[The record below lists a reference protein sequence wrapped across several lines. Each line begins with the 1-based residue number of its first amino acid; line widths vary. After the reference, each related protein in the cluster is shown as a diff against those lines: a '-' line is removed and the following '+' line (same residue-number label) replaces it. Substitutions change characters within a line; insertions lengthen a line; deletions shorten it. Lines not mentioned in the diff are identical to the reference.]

1 MADDVEMVKPCD
13 ICGDCGVT
21 EAIIICCECKVAREH
36 LYCMRVLR
44 AEAPPFWRCEEC
56 EKNKLVSPKITDDE
70 HRPKKVSSIMQQA
83 TSAIIDDPNNNLTAS
98 KFNFKE
104 KRVDKGRTKY
114 LTCDEAVKLSSGSM
128 KLNDTRKAYSSAHGM
143 SKALSPPRLSQQS
156 TCLKEK
162 ATLSIKSPACERTRL
177 KSPQEKR
184 NFKPNLQQPVLQQSF
199 VRKEKASVPFKR
211 VERSNP
217 ERDIKTS
224 KSELPP
230 KKAVDI
236 STHMEVP
243 RALKKLE
250 KTETISGTKITK
262 IGCKRFSDVEAGRFD
277 AGKPNLTSGLSVS
290 EMHDPY
296 IPSLK
301 SYWKGCFYLPNVP
314 QKFNE
319 AFKAH
324 LPSRIHYKVY
334 ETTKKMPENI
344 YFELVPNDDIRMEI
358 FPADRDDIGLYFF
371 PMFKRSENVISII
384 NFIWRNNLVM
394 KGNVEG
400 VELFVLSSRVL
411 PSHSQEFDGKYFL
424 WGVFRRP
431 KITKTAADTLP
442 LVANCEPCVDDDV
455 PPGFKKICKQ

>member
-1 MADDVEMVKPCD
+1 MTPKGLCSSDTIVFCKWKVMDSNYFQGKIEGLDSSFMADDVEMVKPCD

-36 LYCMRVLR
+36 LYCMRVIR

-56 EKNKLVSPKITDDE
+56 EKNKLGSPKITDDE

-83 TSAIIDDPNNNLTAS
+83 TSAIIDNPNNNLTAS

-128 KLNDTRKAYSSAHGM
+128 KLNDSRKVFSSAHGM
-143 SKALSPPRLSQQS
+143 SKALSPPCISQQS
-156 TCLKEK
+156 TGLKEK
-162 ATLSIKSPACERTRL
+162 ATLSIMSPACERTHL
-177 KSPQEKR
+177 KSQQEER
-184 NFKPNLQQPVLQQSF
+184 NYKPNLQQPVLQQSF
-199 VRKEKASVPFKR
+199 VRKGDVLYHMYY
-211 VERSNP
+211 
-217 ERDIKTS
+217 
-224 KSELPP
+224 ELPL
-230 KKAVDI
+230 KKAADI
-236 STHMEVP
+236 STHMEAP
-243 RALKKLE
+243 RSLKKLE

-262 IGCKRFSDVEAGRFD
+262 IGTCCKKFSDVEAGRFD
-277 AGKPNLTSGLSVS
+277 AGKPNLTSGMSVS

-344 YFELVPNDDIRMEI
+344 CFELVPNDEIRMEI
-358 FPADRDDIGLYFF
+358 FPADRDDIGL
-371 PMFKRSENVISII
+371 
-384 NFIWRNNLVM
+384 
-394 KGNVEG
+394 
-400 VELFVLSSRVL
+400 
-411 PSHSQEFDGKYFL
+411 
-424 WGVFRRP
+424 
-431 KITKTAADTLP
+431 
-442 LVANCEPCVDDDV
+442 
-455 PPGFKKICKQ
+455 